1 MNANMST
8 PPDIP
13 SILGES
19 LKMLRKRNGLSQL
32 ELSAKTGLSHTF
44 INNIENGKKWVSSET
59 LAILCEA
66 LHARPGEFF
75 TEIGAESEERA
86 PDYRIRDSHARMLL
100 ELDEF
105 VARYKKDLN

>member
-8 PPDIP
+8 TPDIP
-13 SILGES
+13 KLLGES
-19 LKMLRKRNGLSQL
+19 LRLLRKRNGLSQL
-32 ELSAKTGLSHTF
+32 DLSGKTGLSHTF

-66 LHARPGEFF
+66 LHARPADFF
-75 TEIGAESEERA
+75 NESDAKPENG
-86 PDYRIRDSHARMLL
+86 PSDYRIRDSHARMLL

-105 VARYKKDLN
+105 IARYKKDLS